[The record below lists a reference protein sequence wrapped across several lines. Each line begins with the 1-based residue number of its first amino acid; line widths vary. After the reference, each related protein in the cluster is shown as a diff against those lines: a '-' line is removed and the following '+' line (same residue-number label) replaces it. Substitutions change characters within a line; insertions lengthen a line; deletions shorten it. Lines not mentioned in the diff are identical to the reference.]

1 MVQNLFDLSDKLAKL
16 LTDEKE
22 NNNATEIA
30 SKIQKQFKLIPI
42 DFKIINETVNKKLF
56 RVFQFLR
63 EKQGFCLISGITF
76 GIDFLMYEGS
86 PDKCHSSHFVCVNSS
101 TKTENEENGL
111 CQISSYFDLVMLCR
125 NAHQVRK
132 RLLVCFVD

>member
-1 MVQNLFDLSDKLAKL
+1 MSDKLAKL

-22 NNNATEIA
+22 NNNNTTEIA
-30 SKIQKQFKLIPI
+30 SKIQNRFKLKLI
-42 DFKIINETVNKKLF
+42 DFKIINEAINKKMYT
-56 RVFQFLR
+56 VFQYLR

-101 TKTENEENGL
+101 TTKTENEENGM